1 MNRRELDSRERRPA
15 KRSRSPDEHDRSPRE
30 DKRRRPP
37 EREREHSPRATR
49 QSSRLNN
56 GRDDRRPREDEER
69 RERDDKRERDRRE
82 RDSRSRGRRGRS
94 PPVSWRS
101 FSSNRQDEQSRY
113 EREKRPVNS
122 SKADGEKPRS
132 ERKHPPLP
140 PSTEPPSEP
149 GQKKAI
155 TASALLEDLDESESE
170 SLAKVLGFS
179 RFSTTKGKKHVD
191 YGGVQLIKSREYR
204 QYMNRPG
211 GFNKPIDQ
219 A

>member
-1 MNRRELDSRERRPA
+1 MNRREHESRERRPA
-15 KRSRSPDEHDRSPRE
+15 KRSRSPDERDRSPRE

-49 QSSRLNN
+49 HSSRLNN
-56 GRDDRRPREDEER
+56 GRPREDEER
-69 RERDDKRERDRRE
+69 RERDDRRERADRRE
-82 RDSRSRGRRGRS
+82 WDSRSRGRRGNS

-101 FSSNRQDEQSRY
+101 LSSNRQDEQSRY
-113 EREKRPVNS
+113 ERENRPVNS
-122 SKADGEKPRS
+122 SKPDEKPRS
-132 ERKHPPLP
+132 ERKPPPLP
-140 PSTEPPSEP
+140 PSTEPSEA
-149 GQKKAI
+149 GKKKVI
-155 TASALLEDLDESESE
+155 TASALLEDELDESE